1 MPCKSNL
8 KKSASENYD
17 ISIVQ
22 SVSQKSQYASYTAIA
37 KPSEKIIGI
46 LKNLS
51 KYLPVTFLIIGSSSL
66 AVSAM
71 IYTPQSK
78 GKFSES
84 NNTVAHIFIACSFFT
99 ISTIVI
105 QHFMKTNLVR
115 DIHNEIE
122 LVENEILDK
131 LQTSICFRKVRDL
144 FFFKFALMV
153 GTYLQSVVMFFVGSF
168 VLKKFTICPLA
179 YGLSIITDI
188 SCLYSIFC
196 IDLIHEILVEINA
209 VLKRYDRKLRDYGK
223 MHKINDEL
231 PAELS
236 PERVIQKIEIL
247 KQMYLSAWIL
257 THKIN
262 SNFGWFFISYLI
274 QQFIDLAADLFWLF
288 LINHDDFNYK
298 ILCK

>member
-1 MPCKSNL
+1 
-8 KKSASENYD
+8 
-17 ISIVQ
+17 
-22 SVSQKSQYASYTAIA
+22 
-37 KPSEKIIGI
+37 
-46 LKNLS
+46 
-51 KYLPVTFLIIGSSSL
+51 
-66 AVSAM
+66 
-71 IYTPQSK
+71 
-78 GKFSES
+78 
-84 NNTVAHIFIACSFFT
+84 
-99 ISTIVI
+99 
-105 QHFMKTNLVR
+105 MKTNLVR
-115 DIHNEIE
+115 DIQNEMEFIE
-122 LVENEILDK
+122 TEILDQ
-131 LQTSICFRKVRDL
+131 LQMSICFRKVRNL
-144 FFFKFALMV
+144 FFVKIALIV
-153 GTYLQSVVMFFVGSF
+153 GAYVQSIVMFFVGSF

-196 IDLIHEILVEINA
+196 IDLIHKILVEINL

-223 MHKINDEL
+223 RHKANDEL

-236 PERVIQKIEIL
+236 PERIVQKIEIL

-262 SNFGWFFISYLI
+262 SNFGWFFIAYLI